1 MPISPTSSR
10 GGCGEKP
17 TADKHNLPHGV
28 GKWGKW
34 SSPVKTPRRA
44 PPGVCPELG
53 SSEQLQTSPREPDPS
68 QHLLLPRWGHAG
80 CPALPCLRPA
90 VCGVRRMPLG
100 VCIPREA
107 WWEPWARPL
116 RQRRARGSFSPQP
129 PACPHLSAPTR
140 FSSPPRKPAGPRLTR
155 YFLIARKWLIP
166 PGLVSMDVEIPRLWP
181 PTSFSSS
188 G

>member
-1 MPISPTSSR
+1 MEQHRENSTQVTPGRVS
-10 GGCGEKP
+10 GAGELRAP
-17 TADKHNLPHGV
+17 SDLTTRAGSFPA
-28 GKWGKW
+28 
-34 SSPVKTPRRA
+34 PPPA
-44 PPGVCPELG
+44 PPG
-53 SSEQLQTSPREPDPS
+53 PRRVP
-68 QHLLLPRWGHAG
+68 GA
-80 CPALPCLRPA
+80 ALFTPGCLRGEADASRGLHPA
-90 VCGVRRMPLG
+90 GGVVGAAGSPA
-100 VCIPREA
+100 PA
-107 WWEPWARPL
+107 ARV
-116 RQRRARGSFSPQP
+116 RGSFSPQP